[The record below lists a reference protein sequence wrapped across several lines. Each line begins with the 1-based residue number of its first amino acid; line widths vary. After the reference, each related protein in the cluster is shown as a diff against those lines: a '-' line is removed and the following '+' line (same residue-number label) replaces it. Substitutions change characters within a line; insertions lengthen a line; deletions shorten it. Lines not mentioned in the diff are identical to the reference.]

1 MTLIE
6 HDSSSQTLNNV
17 SKQIIFDI
25 MMWIVDGYNV
35 IFSDTR
41 LLKLSRNDMETARDE
56 LLREIQSG
64 QRWLNGKATVVFDG
78 KYRTTAEKISDNLS
92 VSFSGT
98 GQTADE
104 LMKKEVGN
112 STTRRSLGIV
122 TNDLEIINY
131 ARICGVP
138 RNNILKS
145 EDFLTIIRNS
155 VPGLKG
161 SGRMTQ
167 SNRSSRTREDRNW
180 ASEKPATINNN
191 DKELLRLFKENKR

>member
-167 SNRSSRTREDRNW
+167 SNRSSRTREDRNS
-180 ASEKPATINNN
+180 ASRNPQ
-191 DKELLRLFKENKR
+191 LLIIMTKNY